1 MAIYSLRLTPIGKTT
16 QKRPY
21 TAAAH
26 IRYIARPGAA
36 THVMAER
43 MPENK
48 GRAQRWLR
56 AAEKAD
62 RTNARVADKLVIAL
76 PRELTLDQNIALVRA
91 FADRLTK
98 GRASWFAALH
108 TRGKDRQNPHV
119 HLLVR
124 DRDIETGQR
133 VVMFSAGLKE
143 VSQRAAKGQSA
154 PTTLQQI
161 RELWEQDANA
171 ALQAAGRHERIDRR
185 RLAAQGLE
193 RSPQVHEGPNIRAMH
208 SRGVRPR
215 SADRVVRNRPG
226 RRRGAPAQRTV
237 RYAAIDQGL
246 TRVEYNEALRREARA
261 GAMGEQV
268 RSRSAVAVAAPF
280 SLVESMV
287 LNEQILRSAV
297 SVAMPELEPRFA
309 EPSSDLVPPRPILH
323 EVRGLVG
330 QEEPAYD
337 LAMNEPIEPLE
348 EAIAQLRS
356 RFADAR
362 TMLADGLRDTFHDPE
377 AAIDTL
383 LSHADEFGPQHAAER
398 FVARP
403 DLFGERLS
411 NAPAPSL
418 DVGDLSA
425 ALESLVDRHDEL
437 DRQTQR
443 RDAALG
449 RVGVAGQT
457 FHIQGEAFTLEA
469 DLRSLVSA
477 DRATVVPLSEPN
489 REVSLAEQLV
499 QQDPR
504 LQEPSKS
511 DRDRKAPER
520 GR

>member
-26 IRYIARPGAA
+26 IRYITRPGAA

-43 MPENK
+43 MPDNK

-143 VSQRAAKGQSA
+143 VNQRAAKGQSA
-154 PTTLQQI
+154 PTTLHQI
-161 RELWEQDANA
+161 RELWEHDANA
-171 ALQAAGRHERIDRR
+171 ALDAAGSRERVDRR
-185 RLAAQGLE
+185 RLAAQGLG

-208 SRGVRPR
+208 SRGYRPR
-215 SADRVVRNRPG
+215 SVDRVVRNRPG
-226 RRRGAPAQRTV
+226 RRRGAPVQRTV
-237 RYAAIDQGL
+237 RYATIDRGL
-246 TRVEYNEALRREARA
+246 TRVEYNEVLRREARA
-261 GAMGEQV
+261 GGMGEQA
-268 RSRSAVAVAAPF
+268 RSRSAVVAVPM
-280 SLVESMV
+280 SLVETIMQRERDV
-287 LNEQILRSAV
+287 LPAV
-297 SVAMPELEPRFA
+297 SRLMPELVPRVLA
-309 EPSSDLVPPRPILH
+309 DRDDPLRALSTLPEL
-323 EVRGLVG
+323 RGLVTP
-330 QEEPAYD
+330 EPPAYD
-337 LAMNEPIEPLE
+337 LAMNEQLEPLDQE
-348 EAIAQLRS
+348 IATLRS
-356 RFADAR
+356 RFGDAR
-362 TMLADGLRDTFHDPE
+362 VMLVDGLRSAFRDPE
-377 AAIDTL
+377 AVVDTL
-383 LSHADEFGPQHAAER
+383 LSHADEFGPEHAAER

-403 DLFGERLS
+403 DLFGELLPS
-411 NAPAPSL
+411 SKSLGLDAP
-418 DVGDLSA
+418 DLST
-425 ALESLVDRHDEL
+425 ALESLVDRHDDL
-437 DRQTQR
+437 DRVTQQ

-449 RVGVAGQT
+449 RVGTVGQT

-477 DRATVVPLSEPN
+477 DRATVVPLLEQE
-489 REVSLAEQLV
+489 REQSLAERLV
-499 QQDPR
+499 QEQPPP
-504 LQEPSKS
+504 QEPSRS
-511 DRDRKAPER
+511 ERDRKTPER